1 MNTNPNCKDTC
12 CNVVFNLYSIIRKCA
27 IVLIVFCAFAKT
39 SAYGQNTTIILN
51 ANSNGKS
58 TYVEC
63 GTTYYFYDSGG
74 ESGNYN
80 SNEDYSYTFESCHE
94 ITIELIDLQ
103 TEAYCGSC
111 DYLSIYDNNESTP
124 LATGIYGSSLPST
137 TTYTATSGKLYIK
150 WKSDNGSNNR
160 GWAATIT
167 CTGSPC
173 PQHTLY
179 YDITTNCLGSAN
191 TAPSS
196 TTASYATVTDIEP
209 SCSAAPFFRG
219 WNTARDGSGTYYN
232 AGDEISLLNHDV
244 TLYARYRSTE
254 CNNYVVVNDV
264 NTSSG
269 YNVPFCSHIDYD
281 NAPRS
286 SYSQMIYSKEQIT
299 TASGYSG
306 RGIIRKIYFDY
317 YGPDAQDMEFD
328 LYMANTDTSSFYPHD
343 RWVRKNLILVASKN
357 ITFTPGWVEIEL
369 DDEFLWDGTSN
380 LLIAMHAKT
389 NIDIN
394 NNRKFYYTLKNYAIK
409 YQHRLNGLILL
420 NGNHVPTVI
429 GNPSGYGGTYG
440 NALPNLKL
448 CMAPYCEPPTFL
460 FSTSSATCA
469 LGGSYDLT
477 ALFSLSNPTGRPV
490 TYTCNPA
497 EATISGT
504 TITPHVGGNIT
515 ITAHIA
521 AYNGK
526 CAADATAIL
535 TVNCTEPSFEFS
547 QYGVFCTISNSVSA
561 PSYTTNSTSTSV
573 TYSSSNE
580 AVATVNP
587 STGVVTGVS
596 EGYTTITAYLA
607 SSGNFCQKAA
617 TFVAY
622 VSPDESCMPF
632 TSGNCSVHGGLN
644 CISPFYTESYFSY
657 SYVQMLYPATEL
669 RATGLSAGR
678 INKIAFHLYGRPSSP
693 HDFTLN
699 FRVFIAATNSTSL
712 YTEWATPISGFVEKF
727 SAAKSFSQDSW
738 TYIEL
743 TDGFD
748 WDGTSNIVV
757 AVNSYGILPSYAD
770 YHFCTQN
777 SEQLA
782 RYVAKQSSEIGGATE
797 IPLNPTTKLPSDLG
811 SPSLYRADINFCQ
824 DASTIILPIELSKFE
839 AKCHNDKVYII
850 WTTSSEK
857 DNEAFII
864 ERSSNAVDFIEI
876 ARIGGYGNSI
886 ETINYQYTDKNPNT
900 GDNYYRLVQIDTDGT
915 RTQSEIIVA
924 KCHDSKLD
932 DMQVEAYP
940 NPFNDKLTISLYNF
954 DGQNTTIEI
963 FDMLGKIVKSIS
975 VLNPSNYHEITISID
990 GLPQAAY
997 NLRVSAS
1004 GHVTNK
1010 IVVKN

>member
-1 MNTNPNCKDTC
+1 MITRGQSGCSSSLTLNR
-12 CNVVFNLYSIIRKCA
+12 VYS
-27 IVLIVFCAFAKT
+27 
-39 SAYGQNTTIILN
+39 
-51 ANSNGKS
+51 ANSG
-58 TYVEC
+58 
-63 GTTYYFYDSGG
+63 
-74 ESGNYN
+74 
-80 SNEDYSYTFESCHE
+80 
-94 ITIELIDLQ
+94 ILI
-103 TEAYCGSC
+103 
-111 DYLSIYDNNESTP
+111 
-124 LATGIYGSSLPST
+124 
-137 TTYTATSGKLYIK
+137 IK
-150 WKSDNGSNNR
+150 WKSDGSTNAA
-160 GWAATIT
+160 GWKAVIS
-167 CTGSPC
+167 CSGSPC
-173 PQHTLY
+173 MPNTLTY
-179 YDITTNCLGSAN
+179 NTTSNCSGSASA
-191 TAPSS
+191 APAS
-196 TTASYATVTDIEP
+196 TNAYSATVTNVIP
-209 SCSAAPFFRG
+209 TCSNLPVFLG
-219 WNTARDGSGTYYN
+219 WNTEQNGSGTNYAASDN
-232 AGDEISLLNHDV
+232 ISLLHNNI
-244 TLYARYRSTE
+244 TLYAQYSE
-254 CNNYVVVNDV
+254 CKEYTIINGSV
-264 NTSSG
+264 TT
-269 YNVPFCSHIDYD
+269 YNVPFCSYGTYGVT
-281 NAPRS
+281 PRS
-286 SYSQMIYSKEQIT
+286 SYSQMLYTKEQLN
-299 TASGYSG
+299 AGGYTG
-306 RGIIRKIYFDY
+306 RGLIKKISFDY
-317 YGPDAQDMEFD
+317 YGTENQEMTFD
-328 LYMANTDTSSFYPHD
+328 LYMCNTSFTSFGYN
-343 RWVRKNLILVASKN
+343 WATGLENVATNKT

-369 DDEFLWDGTSN
+369 DNEFLWDGTSN
-380 LLIAMHAKT
+380 LVIAMHAKT
-389 NIDIN
+389 EPSN
-394 NNRKFYYTLKNYAIK
+394 NTNRKFSCISCDNDIVK
-409 YQHRLNGLILL
+409 YQYSTNYLYDLSSEHI
-420 NGNHVPTVI
+420 PTDPWTTVTET
-429 GNPSGYGGTYG
+429 NT
-440 NALPNLKL
+440 LPNLKL

-460 FSTSSATCA
+460 FTDAEADCDLGSS
-469 LGGSYDLT
+469 YNLT
-477 ALFSLSNPTGRPV
+477 TLFELSNPTNRPV
-490 TYTCNPA
+490 TYTCDPA
-497 EATISGT
+497 QATISGT
-504 TITPHVGGNIT
+504 TITPLVGGDIT
-515 ITAHIA
+515 IAAHIA
-521 AYNGK
+521 AYNDK

-573 TYSSSNE
+573 TYSSANE

-596 EGYTTITAYLA
+596 EGYTIITAYLA
-607 SSGNFCQKAA
+607 SSGNYCQKTA
-617 TFVAY
+617 TFVVY
-622 VSPDESCMPF
+622 VSPDENCMPF

-811 SPSLYRADINFCQ
+811 SPSLYRADIKFCQ

-839 AKCHNDKVYII
+839 AKCHNDQVYII

-886 ETINYQYTDKNPNT
+886 ETINYQYTDENPNT

-924 KCHDSKLD
+924 KCHDNKLD